1 MSNVVLIVAA
11 IILVPVVIG
20 AITGGVMNPRGWKQ
34 TLNVA
39 AVGSGIVAGLVVV
52 AIIAAMI
59 AHPTECTGAKCHET
73 DTSAAVQIVFVAP
86 LLLPIYA
93 LVLPGTAFG
102 KLVGRVVRQL
112 LDRSQ
117 AGRSLRD
124 G

>member
-1 MSNVVLIVAA
+1 M
-11 IILVPVVIG
+11 
-20 AITGGVMNPRGWKQ
+20 
-34 TLNVA
+34 
-39 AVGSGIVAGLVVV
+39 AGLVVV

-59 AHPTECTGAKCHET
+59 AHETECTGGKCHET

-86 LLLPIYA
+86 LLVTIYA

-112 LDRSQ
+112 VDQSQ

-124 G
+124 